1 MKTTTKPAMTRRKEV
16 RVVLTEYTTC
26 KTWAFKVFW
35 WPAAR
40 GYRVV
45 GIDNSAGGIVYPS
58 DVPGVLTAN
67 NIAVAALESFQARK
81 AVQV

>member
-1 MKTTTKPAMTRRKEV
+1 VTLREHASDKSWR
-16 RVVLTEYTTC
+16 
-26 KTWAFKVFW
+26 FKVFW

-45 GIDNSAGGIVYPS
+45 GLDNHVDTIVYPS

-67 NIAVAALESFQARK
+67 NIAVVAMEQAGR
-81 AVQV
+81 